1 MVLGTNNP
9 LILST
14 AQSPLWWKAQ
24 KAKFSQDTLG
34 KNVVQKLTNNPGMRT
49 TELSY
54 KTAELTKTAGTLLLS
69 FQTFHFHQHQLQLHV
84 CMKER
89 TDPTPCQASLLV
101 MEVLKREYAGT
112 LRVLNFRLLT
122 AYCIRLLKGRCQPVV
137 TKGCGYDYAALFIPT
152 SSLLFTP
159 PSTVP
164 QYYVIFHAPQ
174 NICWCLRAK

>member
-1 MVLGTNNP
+1 MFSLSENKWITQNITIFSYSLFFAADDTRRKQLLPILTFHTSVMLQMVLGTNNR

-24 KAKFSQDTLG
+24 KVKFSQDTLG
-34 KNVVQKLTNNPGMRT
+34 KNVVQKLTNNPGMTT

-84 CMKER
+84 HMKER
-89 TDPTPCQASLLV
+89 TDPTTCQASLLV

-112 LRVLNFRLLT
+112 LFRFL
-122 AYCIRLLKGRCQPVV
+122 AEPM
-137 TKGCGYDYAALFIPT
+137 
-152 SSLLFTP
+152 
-159 PSTVP
+159 
-164 QYYVIFHAPQ
+164 
-174 NICWCLRAK
+174 